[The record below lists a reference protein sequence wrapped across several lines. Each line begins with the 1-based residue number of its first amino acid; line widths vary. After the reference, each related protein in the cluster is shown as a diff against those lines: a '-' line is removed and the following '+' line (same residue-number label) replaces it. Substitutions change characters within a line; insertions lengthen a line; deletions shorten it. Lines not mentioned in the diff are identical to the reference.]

1 MAGGPG
7 SHVAMTAIATNT
19 DGTSSWFLGGTCTVR
34 KGKSDSS
41 KVRTVARTRARR
53 ARPAAT
59 PIDIDL
65 AQQGTRAP
73 GQGSA
78 MGSVLD
84 SWVVWMRFGVYVS
97 GRYTARDSSVW
108 R

>member
-1 MAGGPG
+1 
-7 SHVAMTAIATNT
+7 
-19 DGTSSWFLGGTCTVR
+19 
-34 KGKSDSS
+34 
-41 KVRTVARTRARR
+41 
-53 ARPAAT
+53 
-59 PIDIDL
+59 
-65 AQQGTRAP
+65 
-73 GQGSA
+73 